1 MPREL
6 GHDGRNFTVNS
17 HFGQVS
23 DDFAMDE
30 VKCEGTE
37 EKLLDCDYDSKE
49 DCGKKEG
56 LGVICTP
63 KIKKGEVEEAINI

>member
-1 MPREL
+1 M
-6 GHDGRNFTVNS
+6 
-17 HFGQVS
+17 
-23 DDFAMDE
+23 DD

>member
-6 GHDGRNFTVNS
+6 GYYGGKYTEKS

-30 VKCEGTE
+30 VQCEGTE

-63 KIKKGEVEEAINI
+63 KIKKGEVEEAIDI

>member
-17 HFGQVS
+17 HFGHVS
-23 DDFAMDE
+23 DDFAMDD
-30 VKCEGTE
+30 VKCKGTE
-37 EKLLDCDYDSKE
+37 EKLLDCRYETKDN
-49 DCGKKEG
+49 CGKKEG

-63 KIKKGEVEEAINI
+63 TIKKGEVEEATNI

>member
-6 GHDGRNFTVNS
+6 GYDGRNFTVNS

-37 EKLLDCDYDSKE
+37 EKLLDCPHETKE
-49 DCGKKEG
+49 DCSGNEG